1 MMLVRAAAAVIA
13 VMLPTGLLFGAP
25 TIARGEPAATSSIH
39 PAATP
44 GHPRCDPAKFR
55 IVVDVGHTA
64 KVPGA
69 KSARGAHE
77 YDFNLRLAKIAEHD
91 LIAGGFPRTVLMITA
106 EPPYRGLIKRVLRA
120 RKLGADLL
128 LSIHHDSVPNSMLET
143 WTFEGEEHHFSDR
156 FRGHSIFISNFNA
169 RRSDSL
175 AFARLLGLQM
185 KARGLHYTP
194 HYTLPIMGHR
204 RRQLVDAEA
213 GVYRYDQLV
222 VLKDSRIP
230 AVLLEAGSII
240 NRDEELLM
248 ATPEHQALIS
258 AAIVD
263 AAKAYCA
270 ETVPRAPAVVRR
282 PARRS
287 RAGSAIHRP
296 WWPFGRK

>member
-1 MMLVRAAAAVIA
+1 MLVRTAAVIVA
-13 VMLPTGLLFGAP
+13 VMLPTGFLFGAS
-25 TIARGEPAATSSIH
+25 TLARGEPISTSSVG
-39 PAATP
+39 PAAKP
-44 GHPRCDPAKFR
+44 GHARCDPAKFR
-55 IVVDVGHTA
+55 IVIDVGHTA

-77 YDFNLRLAKIAEHD
+77 YEFNLRLAKVVEHD
-91 LIAGGFPRTVLMITA
+91 LIAAGFPRTVLMITA
-106 EPPYRGLIKRVLRA
+106 APPYRGLIKRVRRA
-120 RKLGADLL
+120 RELRADLL
-128 LSIHHDSVPNSMLET
+128 LSIHHDSVPDSMLET
-143 WTFEGEEHHFSDR
+143 WTFEGAEHKFSDR

-175 AFARLLGLQM
+175 AFARQLGLQM

-248 ATPEHQALIS
+248 ATPERQALIS

-263 AAKAYCA
+263 AAEAYCA
-270 ETVPRAPAVVRR
+270 ETIPRTPAVVRR

-287 RAGSAIHRP
+287 RNGSAIHRP

>member
-1 MMLVRAAAAVIA
+1 MLVRTAVAIVA
-13 VMLPTGLLFGAP
+13 VMLPTGLLFGGP
-25 TIARGEPAATSSIH
+25 TLARSEPVSTSSVGPAAK
-39 PAATP
+39 P
-44 GHPRCDPAKFR
+44 GDARCDPAKFR

-77 YDFNLRLAKIAEHD
+77 YEFNLRLAKVVEHD
-91 LIAGGFPRTVLMITA
+91 LIAAGFPRTVLMITA
-106 EPPYRGLIKRVLRA
+106 APPYRGLIKRVLRA
-120 RKLGADLL
+120 RELRADLL
-128 LSIHHDSVPNSMLET
+128 LSIHHDSVPDSMLET
-143 WTFEGEEHHFSDR
+143 WTFEGAEHKFSDR

-185 KARGLHYTP
+185 KARDLHYTP

-248 ATPEHQALIS
+248 ATPERQALIS

-270 ETVPRAPAVVRR
+270 ETIPRTPAVVRR
-282 PARRS
+282 PSRRS
-287 RAGSAIHRP
+287 RTGSAIHRP